1 MEEII
6 FDDYDECEPEKKSE
20 VKVCENHRY
29 SRGIRKCA
37 LALALAVVVS
47 TGFSAVPG
55 KFNNMATVEAARKIE
70 AK

>member
-29 SRGIRKCA
+29 SICSSGINRIFCC
-37 LALALAVVVS
+37 
-47 TGFSAVPG
+47 TG
-55 KFNNMATVEAARKIE
+55 EI
-70 AK
+70 